1 MASYHDLFRGDS
13 FPVSIE
19 ITSTSSSGT
28 AVFDLTGYT
37 AEISLRW
44 PNCQRVKINS
54 SSSEVTIQATAGLI
68 DGTFAS
74 TATVCLPDALQ
85 MYLVLET
92 TTPTKK
98 TYFLGNVK
106 VMACNSSTD
115 VCTI

>member
-1 MASYHDLFRGDS
+1 
-13 FPVSIE
+13 
-19 ITSTSSSGT
+19 
-28 AVFDLTGYT
+28 
-37 AEISLRW
+37 
-44 PNCQRVKINS
+44 
-54 SSSEVTIQATAGLI
+54 
-68 DGTFAS
+68 
-74 TATVCLPDALQ
+74 